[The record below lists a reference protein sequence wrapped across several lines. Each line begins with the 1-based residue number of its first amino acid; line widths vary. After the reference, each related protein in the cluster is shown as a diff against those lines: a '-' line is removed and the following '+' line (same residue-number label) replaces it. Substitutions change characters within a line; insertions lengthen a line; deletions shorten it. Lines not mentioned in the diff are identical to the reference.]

1 MKEEKVY
8 SIEDLILDET
18 FRMWVLQKEENS
30 FWDDYAIDSRE
41 NARLVEN
48 ARSFLLSFD
57 YNEVKLPKDF
67 IESELEAL
75 RDKLNIMP
83 QRKNKLRLSLLVTS
97 LTCFVITIGYFLY
110 NNQVLVPNGVV
121 LAEPEGLIEQIN
133 NSNSPKLITLSDG
146 SSVVLQPKSKLSFSK
161 DFGEIRREVF
171 LEGEA
176 FFEVSKDKFKPFL
189 VFSND
194 VLTQVYG
201 TSFRVIAY
209 NELDKI
215 KVIVKTGKVKIRK
228 TTVSEKNDLREIT
241 LLPNQAAFFDKKED
255 VFEKV
260 FKISESDV
268 LKSSLSE
275 IDKLDFEFEDTH
287 ISEIFSTIQELYNI
301 NVEFSEE
308 ILKDCYVTTSLSD
321 VPLPEK
327 LKILSFSLGNNTS
340 YEILGNKII
349 INSDG
354 CNHQNILNNK

>member
-1 MKEEKVY
+1 MKEENIHT
-8 SIEDLILDET
+8 IEDLIQNES
-18 FRMWVLQKEENS
+18 FRMWVLQKEKNY
-30 FWDDYAIDSRE
+30 FWEDYAIDSTY

-48 ARSFLLSFD
+48 ARSFLLSFG
-57 YNEVKLPKDF
+57 YNEDKLSEDF
-67 IESELEAL
+67 IETELEAL
-75 RDKLNIMP
+75 QEKLKFTP
-83 QRKNKLRLSLLVTS
+83 QRKNKFQFSFLLLGLSLLFISIGYLSYNNDSLYSEVLS
-97 LTCFVITIGYFLY
+97 LT
-110 NNQVLVPNGVV
+110 
-121 LAEPEGLIEQIN
+121 EPEGLIEQIN

-176 FFEVSKDKFKPFL
+176 FFEVSKNKFIPFL

-194 VLTQVYG
+194 ILTQVYG

-209 NELDKI
+209 NNLDKV

-228 TTVSEKNDLREIT
+228 TSVSEQKDLREIT
-241 LLPNQAAFFDKKED
+241 LLPNQAALFDKNED

-260 FKISESDV
+260 FQISESDE
-268 LKSSLSE
+268 LKSSLNQ
-275 IDKLDFEFEDTH
+275 IDKLDFEFEDVH
-287 ISEIFSTIQELYNI
+287 ISEIFSTIQKLYNI
-301 NVEFSEE
+301 SVEFPEDIFE
-308 ILKDCYVTTSLSD
+308 NCYVTASLSD

-327 LKILSFSLGNNTS
+327 LKILSFSISNNTT

-354 CNHQNILNNK
+354 CNHQNTSNNY

>member
-1 MKEEKVY
+1 MKEENIH
-8 SIEDLILDET
+8 SIEDLIQNES

-30 FWDDYAIDSRE
+30 FWEDYAIDSTD
-41 NARLVEN
+41 NARLVES

-57 YNEVKLPKDF
+57 YNEEKLSEDF
-67 IESELEAL
+67 IETELESL
-75 RDKLNIMP
+75 REKLKFVP
-83 QRKNKLRLSLLVTS
+83 QRKNKFQLSFLIVGLSLL
-97 LTCFVITIGYFLY
+97 FIAIGYLSYY
-110 NNQVLVPNGVV
+110 NDSLALDDLS

-146 SSVVLQPKSKLSFSK
+146 SSVLLQPKSKLSFSK

-176 FFEVSKDKFKPFL
+176 FFEVSNNKFKPFL

-209 NELDKI
+209 DNLDKI
-215 KVIVKTGKVKIRK
+215 KVIVKSGKVKIRK
-228 TTVSEKNDLREIT
+228 SNVVAENDLREIT
-241 LLPNQAAFFDKKED
+241 LLPNQAGLFDKNED

-260 FKISESDV
+260 LEISESDD
-268 LKSSLSE
+268 LESYLSK

-301 NVEFSEE
+301 QVEFPET
-308 ILKDCYVTTSLSD
+308 IFQNCYVTTSLSD

-327 LKILSFSLGNNTS
+327 LKILSFSIGNNTT
-340 YEILGNKII
+340 YQILGNKITI
-349 INSDG
+349 SSDG
-354 CNHQNILNNK
+354 CKPSKSF

>member
-1 MKEEKVY
+1 MK
-8 SIEDLILDET
+8 
-18 FRMWVLQKEENS
+18 S
-30 FWDDYAIDSRE
+30 FARDGDNDGGNTLATVRTARGVCRRPQSTMSR
-41 NARLVEN
+41 
-48 ARSFLLSFD
+48 ARSGTQD
-57 YNEVKLPKDF
+57 PAADTRIACGRYCPHVPRKRPPHPPAPRDPVEVATRARGP
-67 IESELEAL
+67 IGPGELVQL
-75 RDKLNIMP
+75 TDTRGVK
-83 QRKNKLRLSLLVTS
+83 VTI
-97 LTCFVITIGYFLY
+97 TTVDVI
-110 NNQVLVPNGVV
+110 
-121 LAEPEGLIEQIN
+121 
-133 NSNSPKLITLSDG
+133 
-146 SSVVLQPKSKLSFSK
+146 
-161 DFGEIRREVF
+161 
-171 LEGEA
+171 
-176 FFEVSKDKFKPFL
+176 
-189 VFSND
+189 
-194 VLTQVYG
+194 TQVYG